1 MNTYFLPTFNEL
13 ERQRIDILNRVKD
26 LSEEKLNYAPPGK
39 WSINQILTHILV
51 AEQLSVMYMKKKSLG
66 SGQLQNS
73 GLSAACRIIVLQ
85 ASQRIPAIKFKAPKV
100 VVDHTPPAFPLNE
113 LAVQWETHRQKLKA
127 FLESIDEKN
136 KRKLIYKHP
145 VAGMLDARQAV
156 VFFREHI
163 IHHWPQIK
171 RLLHQD

>member
-1 MNTYFLPTFNEL
+1 MNTYFQPNFNKL
-13 ERQRIDILNRVKD
+13 EQQRIDILNRVKD
-26 LSEEKLNYAPPGK
+26 LPEEKLNFAPPGK

-51 AEQLSVMYMKKKSLG
+51 AEQLSMLYMKKKSLG
-66 SGQLQNS
+66 IDKLKNS
-73 GLSAACRIIVLQ
+73 GVTAAWRTIILQ
-85 ASQRIPAIKFKAPKV
+85 ASQRIPAIKFNAPKV
-100 VVDHTPPAFPLNE
+100 VLDNTPPAFALSE
-113 LAVQWETHRQKLKA
+113 LTEQWETHRQKLKA
-127 FLESIDEKN
+127 FLENIDEKN

>member
-1 MNTYFLPTFNEL
+1 VNTYFLSAFNEL
-13 ERQRIDILNRVKD
+13 ERQRIEILNRVKD
-26 LSEEKLNYAPPGK
+26 LPEAKLNYAPAGK

-51 AEQLSVMYMKKKSLG
+51 AEQLSMLYMRKKSLG
-66 SGQLQNS
+66 IDQLKDS
-73 GLSAACRIIVLQ
+73 GLSAAWRIIILQ
-85 ASQRIPAIKFKAPKV
+85 ASQRIPAIKFKAPKIV
-100 VVDHTPPAFPLNE
+100 LDNTPPAFPLNE
-113 LAVQWETHRQKLKA
+113 LTVQWETHRHKLKT
-127 FLESIDEKN
+127 FLESIEEKN

-145 VAGMLDARQAV
+145 VAGMLDARQAT

>member
-1 MNTYFLPTFNEL
+1 MNNYFLPVFDKL
-13 ERQRIDILNRVKD
+13 ENQRIDILNRVKD
-26 LSEEKLNYAPPGK
+26 LPEEKLNYAPPGK

-51 AEQLSVMYMKKKSLG
+51 AEQLSMLYMRKKSLG
-66 SGQLQNS
+66 VDQLQNS
-73 GLSAACRIIVLQ
+73 GFSSAWRIIVLQ

-100 VVDHTPPAFPLNE
+100 VLDNTPPAVPLNE

-127 FLESIDEKN
+127 FLESIEEKN

-145 VAGMLDARQAV
+145 VAGMLDARQAA